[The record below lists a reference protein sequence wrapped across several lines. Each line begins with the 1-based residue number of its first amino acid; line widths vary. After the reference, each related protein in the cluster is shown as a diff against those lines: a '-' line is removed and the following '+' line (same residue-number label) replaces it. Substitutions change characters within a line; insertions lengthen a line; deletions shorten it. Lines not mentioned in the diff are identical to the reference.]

1 MLDGVVEG
9 VFAEKDRPR
18 PAPNVP
24 APADDDDPMEDGNPV
39 SVADDD
45 STEMVRLGRG
55 YPEALQISSYSVNE
69 CL

>member
-9 VFAEKDRPR
+9 VFVGTDSPR

-24 APADDDDPMEDGNPV
+24 APADDDDPMEDGNPA

-45 STEMVRLGRG
+45 SKEMVRLGRG
-55 YPEALQISSYSVNE
+55 YPEASQISSYSVNE